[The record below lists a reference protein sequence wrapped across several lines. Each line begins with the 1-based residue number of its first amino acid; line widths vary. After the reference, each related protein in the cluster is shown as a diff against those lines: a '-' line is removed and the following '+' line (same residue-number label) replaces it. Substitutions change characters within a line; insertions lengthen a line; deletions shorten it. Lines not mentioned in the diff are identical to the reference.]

1 MIGKEYINRV
11 DNSFYVYNNE
21 AFVFGVIQEIIII
34 KNKINIG
41 RLFILICLLLQDKLI
56 NNPRINEYNSLN
68 EFLINNTSNITQ
80 FPKIFQELLPIIVN
94 ALTLMEESDIIEL
107 RGNNIVYNLH
117 IEYLFNSNR
126 LDKIKIVIPKIFQFT
141 ESLPDKQLYDLLN
154 VQL

>member
-126 LDKIKIVIPKIFQFT
+126 LDKIKIVIPKIFQLT